1 MTLSETILVAILSL
15 VGTAIGSIAGII
27 ASQRLTEFR
36 LKQLEQKVEKHNQI
50 VERTY
55 KIEGAVTELQHD
67 MNELKGRLSH
77 E

>member
-1 MTLSETILVAILSL
+1 MSETILVAILSL

-36 LKQLEQKVEKHNQI
+36 LKQLEQKVEKHNSI

-55 KIEGAVTELQHD
+55 KIEGAVTELRHD
-67 MNELKGRLSH
+67 VDELKGRLNH

>member
-1 MTLSETILVAILSL
+1 MSETILVAILSL

-50 VERTY
+50 VERTF

-67 MNELKGRLSH
+67 VNELKERLNH

>member
-1 MTLSETILVAILSL
+1 MSETILVAILSL

-55 KIEGAVTELQHD
+55 KIEGAVTELRHD
-67 MNELKGRLSH
+67 VDELKERLNH

>member
-1 MTLSETILVAILSL
+1 MSETIFVAILSL

-55 KIEGAVTELQHD
+55 KIEGAVTELRHD
-67 MNELKGRLSH
+67 VDEMKGRLNH

>member
-1 MTLSETILVAILSL
+1 MSETILVAILSL

-67 MNELKGRLSH
+67 VNELKGRLSH

>member
-1 MTLSETILVAILSL
+1 MSETVLVALLSL
-15 VGTAIGSIAGII
+15 LGTAIGSIAGII

-50 VERTY
+50 VERTF

-67 MNELKGRLSH
+67 VNELKERLNH